1 VSILLSLLPTSSL
14 SFQKMSSFS
23 SLLASAN
30 EMRGDNGSSTLN
42 RTLDELNNTSYEGP
56 SVDYSH
62 SNPGTDRAAHQLLAR
77 SAFDSQAFEASVMD
91 LEFNTR
97 TNNNNKGLWNQN
109 NQQVQGDDLYSYLRH
124 HHDMIVSTALSD
136 TQSAT
141 LSHATTLM
149 QKRRVEDWSN
159 EKMRLLHD
167 LAGRRSGKVRAEN
180 GATAKAVYCLPT

>member
-1 VSILLSLLPTSSL
+1 
-14 SFQKMSSFS
+14 
-23 SLLASAN
+23 
-30 EMRGDNGSSTLN
+30 
-42 RTLDELNNTSYEGP
+42 
-56 SVDYSH
+56 
-62 SNPGTDRAAHQLLAR
+62 
-77 SAFDSQAFEASVMD
+77 
-91 LEFNTR
+91 
-97 TNNNNKGLWNQN
+97 
-109 NQQVQGDDLYSYLRH
+109 
-124 HHDMIVSTALSD
+124 MIVSTALSD